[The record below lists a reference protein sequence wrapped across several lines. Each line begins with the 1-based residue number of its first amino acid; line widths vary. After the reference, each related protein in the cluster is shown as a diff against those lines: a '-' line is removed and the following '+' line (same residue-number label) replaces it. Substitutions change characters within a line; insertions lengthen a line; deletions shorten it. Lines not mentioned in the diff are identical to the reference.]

1 MTDDENARS
10 QLVHVVSMSILP
22 GGHGV
27 IASRNHADAI
37 IRFLK
42 KYDIV
47 CTDIMKVNK
56 DRANCK
62 VNDEYYFVTYY
73 ENKSGIK

>member
-10 QLVHVVSMSILP
+10 KLVHVVSMSDLP

-27 IASRNHADAI
+27 VTSINHADAI
-37 IRFLK
+37 IKFLK
-42 KYDIV
+42 KYDII
-47 CTDIMKVNK
+47 CTDIMKVSEDK
-56 DRANCK
+56 ANCK

-73 ENKSGIK
+73 ENVADIK